1 MHTEAGSRT
10 GAADTLD
17 SIGYAYG
24 ELADY
29 EQSIAHYE
37 RALDMYRMLGDP
49 HGEATCLLHLGDAQ
63 HSSGRPEAAR
73 HSWGQVLALLGQ
85 VPGADTSAA
94 SARLR
99 RPAGPSGEPAG
110 RSEPAARGAVKL
122 PVLVSSVMFREEEV
136 LTLDTLNRALLL
148 ENIHPDATARLT
160 KAGYQVETMSRAL
173 GEDELIDKVQ
183 GFSLLGI
190 RSQTQV
196 TDRVLDAAPDLLAV
210 GAFCIGTNQVDL
222 LAAAARGV
230 AVFNAPFSNTRSVVE
245 LAIAEIIS
253 LARRLPEKNAKMHD
267 GVWDKSAKGAHEVRG
282 RKLGIVGY
290 GNIGT
295 QLSVIAE
302 SLGMSVYF
310 YDVADKLAIGNAR
323 RCSTLQELLESVE
336 TVTIHVDGR
345 AGNHGFFGEE
355 EFALMNPRSLFLNL
369 SRGFVVDH
377 AALRRHVE
385 SGHLAGAAID
395 VFPKEPKANG
405 EEFVSEL
412 RGVPNVILTPH
423 IGGSTEEAQQDIG
436 EFVSGK
442 LADFAN
448 GGATAMSVNLPN
460 VALPAVPGTHR
471 LIHLHKNVPG
481 VLASINRVLAD
492 HGVNVEGQLLRT
504 RDELGYVITDIGSQY
519 SDEVLDELRAMDVTI
534 RLRTIESE

>member
-1 MHTEAGSRT
+1 VT
-10 GAADTLD
+10 
-17 SIGYAYG
+17 
-24 ELADY
+24 
-29 EQSIAHYE
+29 
-37 RALDMYRMLGDP
+37 
-49 HGEATCLLHLGDAQ
+49 
-63 HSSGRPEAAR
+63 
-73 HSWGQVLALLGQ
+73 WG
-85 VPGADTSAA
+85 
-94 SARLR
+94 
-99 RPAGPSGEPAG
+99 
-110 RSEPAARGAVKL
+110 
-122 PVLVSSVMFREEEV
+122 EV

-160 KAGYQVETMSRAL
+160 KAGFQVETVTHAL
-173 GEDELIDKVQ
+173 GEDELIEKVR
-183 GFSLLGI
+183 GVSLLGI

-196 TDRVLDAAPDLLAV
+196 TERVLDAAPDLLAV

-222 LAAAARGV
+222 AAAAKRGV

-245 LAIAEIIS
+245 LAVAEIIS
-253 LARRLPEKNAKMHD
+253 LARRLPEKNVRMHA

-310 YDVADKLAIGNAR
+310 YDIADKLAIGNAR
-323 RCSTLQELLESVE
+323 RCSTLHELLESVE
-336 TVTIHVDGR
+336 TVTLHVDGR

-355 EFALMNPRSLFLNL
+355 EFARMRPRSLFLNL

-377 AALRRHVE
+377 ASLRRHIE
-385 SGHLAGAAID
+385 SGHIAGAAID
-395 VFPKEPKANG
+395 VFPKEPKGNG

-412 RGVPNVILTPH
+412 RGLPNVILTPH

-442 LADFAN
+442 LADFADS
-448 GGATAMSVNLPN
+448 GATAMSVNLPN

-471 LIHLHKNVPG
+471 LIHLHQNVPG

-504 RDELGYVITDIGSQY
+504 RDEFGYVITDIGTQY
-519 SDEVLDELRAMDVTI
+519 SDEVLDQLRAMDVTI
-534 RLRTIESE
+534 RLRTIEQE